1 MSPDHIM
8 RAACAAIDYWCAM
21 REEVSREAHRRA
33 ADVAIRNEEGYKRK
47 LCEIHSAYKRAKTKQ
62 NELWQHSQDLEADKK
77 ELQNKYEVKSREKNR
92 IEAAMNDLL
101 VHGIRGP
108 EVVVPPPAE
117 NVLRRSISESY
128 AASGLHRRDRDGN
141 ERLDSTF
148 RTTEGGNS
156 LDRSHGGGT
165 TQNCRRWS
173 SFSKP
178 SLSRTHLEDH
188 NRNPAGFR
196 SGGRTI
202 RPFKG
207 FRENLGQQG
216 SGGGNYASFRPQ
228 SPSRSIFSI

>member
-1 MSPDHIM
+1 
-8 RAACAAIDYWCAM
+8 
-21 REEVSREAHRRA
+21 
-33 ADVAIRNEEGYKRK
+33 
-47 LCEIHSAYKRAKTKQ
+47 
-62 NELWQHSQDLEADKK
+62 
-77 ELQNKYEVKSREKNR
+77 VKSREKNR

-188 NRNPAGFR
+188 NRNPAGLR